1 MVSRLASAATTMGG
15 AVGLTSFS
23 LDVSFKS
30 LRAPKFHERRLPVP
44 SEIVLINVSGEDQ
57 PGLTAM
63 LTSTLAEYQVR
74 VLDVGQ
80 AVIHDELNLG
90 MLVQISGLAQ
100 GASMSS
106 VLAALEEQAR
116 SRAMAVRCTPISP
129 GDYEEWVAAQG
140 KPRYIVTLLAAGE
153 TGAQLAA
160 VTTIVQHF
168 GLNIDAIRR
177 LSGRLPLA
185 DHVTGRMTIEIGLRG
200 VVSDPEALKS
210 ELMAAAER
218 LGFDFSVQSDTVF
231 RRTRRL
237 VAFDMDSTLINAEVI
252 DELAKRHGVGDAVAA
267 ITERAMR
274 GELQFKDSFRAR
286 ASLLKGL
293 PEHCLREV
301 AESVSLNDGA
311 HRLLRSLRHFGFKT
325 AIISGGFQYV
335 GERLSEE
342 LGIDY
347 VHANTLEIRDGVM
360 TGEVVGEIID
370 AARKAALLA
379 EISHREGISSQQTI
393 AIGDG
398 ANDLPMLNAAG
409 LGVAYHAKPV
419 VRETASHAIS
429 EFGLD
434 SVLYLMGFS
443 DRDIEEAL
451 AG

>member
-1 MVSRLASAATTMGG
+1 MA
-15 AVGLTSFS
+15 
-23 LDVSFKS
+23 
-30 LRAPKFHERRLPVP
+30 
-44 SEIVLINVSGEDQ
+44 SEIVLINVSGEDR
-57 PGLTAM
+57 PGLMAM

-90 MLVQISGLAQ
+90 MLIQMSQARDGV
-100 GASMSS
+100 SMSM
-106 VLAALEEQAR
+106 VLAALEEGAR
-116 SRAMAVRCTPISP
+116 ASGMAVRCTPISP
-129 GDYEEWVAAQG
+129 RDYDEWVAGQG
-140 KPRYIVTLLAAGE
+140 KPRYIVTLLAAGD

-160 VTTIVQHF
+160 LTGIVQQH

-185 DHVTGRMTIEIGLRG
+185 DHGSGRMTIEISLRG
-200 VVSDPEALKS
+200 VLSNPQQLKS
-210 ELMAAAER
+210 ELMSAAER
-218 LGFDFSVQSDTVF
+218 LGFDFSVQLDTVF

-237 VAFDMDSTLINAEVI
+237 VAFDMDSTLIDAEVI
-252 DELAKRHGVGDAVAA
+252 DELAKRHGVGDSVAA

-286 ASLLKGL
+286 AALLKGVS
-293 PEHCLREV
+293 EASLRAV
-301 AESVSLNDGA
+301 AEGVSLNEGA
-311 HRLLRSLRHFGFKT
+311 HRLLHALRHFGFKT

-335 GERLSEE
+335 GERLRDE

-347 VHANTLEIRDGVM
+347 VYANSLEIVDGVIS
-360 TGEVVGEIID
+360 GEVVGEIID
-370 AARKAALLA
+370 AERKAQLLQ
-379 EISHREGISSQQTI
+379 EIADREGISNQQTI

-419 VRETASHAIS
+419 VRETASHVIS

-451 AG
+451 GEAARAP